1 MPAKFFALGLVA
13 LPFAACTTLQPAS
26 PSKPDP
32 QKTASLYKVETVKV
46 EHGLASWYRDHRT
59 ASQERFVGNA
69 MAAAHKTLK
78 FGTKVRVVD
87 LKTNKSLIVRIN
99 DRGPY
104 IRGRVIDLTVGAARK
119 LGMYDRGIAR
129 VRVEVLKEIPLLEK
143 PNLHTKTRPK
153 SQDYA
158 AAAPRSPLAQ
168 ASRL

>member
-1 MPAKFFALGLVA
+1 MPAKLLTLLLVV
-13 LPFAACTTLQPAS
+13 LPFTACTTLKQAGQS
-26 PSKPDP
+26 QSDP

-46 EHGLASWYRDHRT
+46 EHGIASWYRDHRT
-59 ASQERFVGNA
+59 ASQERFDGNA

-119 LGMYDRGIAR
+119 LGMYDRGIAK

-143 PNLHTKTRPK
+143 PNLHTKPQPQR
-153 SQDYA
+153 QEYA
-158 AAAPRSPLAQ
+158 STTPRSAVAQ
-168 ASRL
+168 DSRL